1 MSRPRGSI
9 YDMRILAL
17 LAGGPVDRMT
27 ITRLL
32 GCSQRCAYERVRVL
46 RALGLV
52 RMRLVPKASP
62 VVLTEAGRFALA
74 SQKVKI

>member
-1 MSRPRGSI
+1 
-9 YDMRILAL
+9 MRILAL
-17 LAGGPVDRMT
+17 LATGPLDRMT
-27 ITRLL
+27 ITARL
-32 GCSQRCAYERVRVL
+32 GCAHGCVYERVRVL

-74 SQKVKI
+74 SQRITYGGC

>member
-1 MSRPRGSI
+1 
-9 YDMRILAL
+9 MRILAL

>member
-1 MSRPRGSI
+1 
-9 YDMRILAL
+9 MRILGL
-17 LAGGPVDRMT
+17 LATGPLDRMT
-27 ITRLL
+27 ITGLL

-62 VVLTEAGRFALA
+62 VVLTDAGRDVLRYG
-74 SQKVKI
+74 KITYPSA